1 MAILQTL
8 YILFKANADEVTKTA
23 NKVKKSSKDLQT
35 EMGDIESAGRKV
47 GQAFTGLAEEFFA
60 FVAAGLSA
68 AAVLGGLKE
77 AADYSYQLGTLA
89 RTLGVNV
96 EELDAWSYAVQR
108 AGGNAEEF
116 QSSLKSLGE
125 HLGGSP
131 QIALAVLPQFA
142 DMFSRLGRFR
152 AMQYG
157 KSLGLDEHTIYL
169 LMQGR
174 TEVEKILQRERELGV
189 VTDKNKNIS
198 NDFTNAL
205 FDNEHAWQMLYL
217 TLDAD
222 ILPTL
227 TKLLNAL
234 TPAIIYLRQHKD
246 LVEGF
251 FIAVAAIGAAMIAP
265 FVIAYGSI
273 LLVIAGLATLSAAFA
288 VIYEDVKAFREGHNS
303 LIGDI
308 LKKWPTVGKV
318 VSAILTEWK
327 ILLLALIDPI
337 KLIEDAFTKISEF
350 FSGGGTKK
358 IQLAIEKGASAL
370 GITQT
375 TYVPPA
381 NANAILGNNL
391 LFNTNRGI
399 NTGPINIFTQATDA
413 DGIAGAIGK
422 SLDTHF
428 DQVIN
433 THADGV
439 VA

>member
-8 YILFKANADEVTKTA
+8 YILFKANADEVNKTA
-23 NKVKKSSKDLQT
+23 DKVKKSSKDLKT
-35 EMGDIESAGRKV
+35 EMNDIEAAGRKV
-47 GQAFTGLAEEFFA
+47 GEAFIGLTEEFFA

-68 AAVLGGLKE
+68 ATVLGGLKE
-77 AADYSYQLGTLA
+77 AANYSYDLGILA
-89 RTLGVNV
+89 QTLGVNV
-96 EELDAWSYAVQR
+96 SELDAWSRAVQR
-108 AGGNAEEF
+108 AGGNAAEF

-131 QIALAVLPQFA
+131 QIALAILPQLA
-142 DMFSRLGRFR
+142 DVFSRLGRFR

-174 TEVEKILQRERELGV
+174 AEVEKILERQRELGV
-189 VTDKNKNIS
+189 LTDANSKTS
-198 NDFTNAL
+198 QAFTNAL
-205 FDNEHAWQMLYL
+205 ADNEHAWQMLYV
-217 TLDAD
+217 TLDAEV
-222 ILPTL
+222 LPVL

-251 FIAVAAIGAAMIAP
+251 FIAIAAIGAAMIAP

-273 LLVIAGLATLSAAFA
+273 LLIIGGLALLSAAFA
-288 VIYEDVKAFREGHNS
+288 VIYEDIQAFRSGHSS
-303 LIGDI
+303 LIGDF
-308 LKKWPTVGKV
+308 LNRWPRVGAIVKD
-318 VSAILTEWK
+318 ILTEWK
-327 ILLLALIDPI
+327 ILLLALLDPI
-337 KLIEDAFTKISEF
+337 KLIEDAFDKIGEF

-358 IQLAIEKGASAL
+358 IQLAIEKGATAL

-381 NANAILGNNL
+381 NANAILGGN
-391 LFNTNRGI
+391 LFNSNRAI

-428 DQVIN
+428 DQVNN
-433 THADGV
+433 TLADGV

>member
-23 NKVKKSSKDLQT
+23 DKVKKSSKDLQT
-35 EMGDIESAGRKV
+35 DLGDIESAGRKV
-47 GQAFTGLAEEFFA
+47 GQAFIGITEEFFA

-77 AADYSYQLGTLA
+77 AANYTVDLANLA

-96 EELDAWSYAVQR
+96 EQLDAWSYAVQR
-108 AGGNAEEF
+108 AGGNAAEF
-116 QSSLKSLGE
+116 QASLKSLGE

-131 QIALAVLPQFA
+131 QIALAILPQLA
-142 DMFSRLGRFR
+142 DVFSRLGRFR

-157 KSLGLDEHTIYL
+157 QSVGLDQHTILL

-189 VTDKNKNIS
+189 VTEANSKTSI
-198 NDFTNAL
+198 DFTNAL
-205 FDNEHAWQMLYL
+205 ADNQHAWQMLYV
-217 TLDAD
+217 TLDAE
-222 ILPTL
+222 ILPVL

-251 FIAVAAIGAAMIAP
+251 FIAIAAIGAAMIAP

-273 LLVIAGLATLSAAFA
+273 LLVIAGLAALSAAFA
-288 VIYEDVKAFREGHNS
+288 VIYEDVMAFREGHNS

-308 LKKWPTVGKV
+308 LKRWPAVGTIVKD
-318 VSAILTEWK
+318 ILTEWK
-327 ILLLALIDPI
+327 IALLALLDPI
-337 KLIEDAFTKISEF
+337 KLVEDAFNKISEF

-358 IQLAIEKGASAL
+358 IQLAIEKGAGAL
-370 GITQT
+370 GITQS
-375 TYVPPA
+375 TYVPSA
-381 NANAILGNNL
+381 NTNSLLGSNL

-428 DQVIN
+428 DQVNN